1 MFVRLIAV
9 LRHWERYHAFTGL
22 YAKKICRHYGVWSGR
37 MLTFKCEI
45 NHDDKARAI
54 CFLFVFSVGLLSFIL
69 RVFELPL
76 EQNTNSNIG
85 SSNLKDYPSAIWLT
99 VITMTTVGY
108 GDICPQTAGGQ
119 VTGIIIALWGAFVIS
134 LLIMVTADV
143 FEFSPKEQQA
153 VFYIKQSRS
162 AALSI
167 QHALKFFVAKR
178 HFYVR
183 KLREDPDFDE
193 KSTFLKMVKQL

>member
-1 MFVRLIAV
+1 
-9 LRHWERYHAFTGL
+9 
-22 YAKKICRHYGVWSGR
+22 
-37 MLTFKCEI
+37 
-45 NHDDKARAI
+45 
-54 CFLFVFSVGLLSFIL
+54 
-69 RVFELPL
+69 
-76 EQNTNSNIG
+76 
-85 SSNLKDYPSAIWLT
+85 
-99 VITMTTVGY
+99 
-108 GDICPQTAGGQ
+108 
-119 VTGIIIALWGAFVIS
+119 
-134 LLIMVTADV
+134 MVTADV

-183 KLREDPDFDE
+183 KLEEDPDFDE

>member
-1 MFVRLIAV
+1 
-9 LRHWERYHAFTGL
+9 
-22 YAKKICRHYGVWSGR
+22 
-37 MLTFKCEI
+37 
-45 NHDDKARAI
+45 
-54 CFLFVFSVGLLSFIL
+54 
-69 RVFELPL
+69 
-76 EQNTNSNIG
+76 
-85 SSNLKDYPSAIWLT
+85 
-99 VITMTTVGY
+99 MTTVGY
-108 GDICPQTAGGQ
+108 GDISPQTAGGQ

-162 AALSI
+162 AAKSI

-183 KLREDPDFDE
+183 KLKEDPDFDE